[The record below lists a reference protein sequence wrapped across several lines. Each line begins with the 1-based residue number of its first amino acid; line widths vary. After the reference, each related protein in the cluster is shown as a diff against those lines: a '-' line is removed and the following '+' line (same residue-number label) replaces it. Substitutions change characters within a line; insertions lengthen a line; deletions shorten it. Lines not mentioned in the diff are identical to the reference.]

1 MPCSSAFIFNFEQIN
16 VGYGCSFVAK
26 LSRKNFFF
34 EKIFVFFTKYALLA
48 EKMFLYGKKSFT
60 LKNFFA
66 EKTFFHREKYK

>member
-26 LSRKNFFF
+26 LSRKKFFF

-48 EKMFLYGKKSFT
+48 EKMFLYGKKV
-60 LKNFFA
+60 L
-66 EKTFFHREKYK
+66 H